1 MASFG
6 HCRAAAK
13 VVTKDSEKNFN
24 FSRRKRSAHVYEED
38 KHMKDSLCFIYMELA
53 CQKAIKE
60 SWRGTGLDSI
70 QGGVTPGF

>member
-6 HCRAAAK
+6 HYRAAAK
-13 VVTKDSEKNFN
+13 LVTEDSEKNFN
-24 FSRRKRSAHVYEED
+24 FSRGRRSVHVYEED
-38 KHMKDSLCFIYMELA
+38 KHMKDSLCFLCMGLA

-60 SWRGTGLDSI
+60 SWRGTGLDSV